1 MFLFDFNGFLE
12 ELRNHENQDKKDT
25 IEKYEKNF
33 GPITWDIKDQ
43 IRYKEYISHFNVP
56 NYETPAGS
64 KDDFDWELLGQLA
77 AWSFSSEVIM
87 DYIEDNIEFVISVE
101 NGWSTIAKKI
111 SELLWYQVDRLYK
124 IYIEEQMSLQN
135 HIFENEKEKEEIL
148 AQREYKTKKRVLIVD
163 RLSAKKEWEV
173 KEKERNDQLSNL
185 MDNL

>member
-1 MFLFDFNGFLE
+1 MFLFDFNWFLE
-12 ELRNHENQDKKDT
+12 ELRSHENPDKKET

-43 IRYKEYISHFNVP
+43 VWYKEYISSFIIP
-56 NYETPAGS
+56 TYETPVGS
-64 KDDFDWELLGQLA
+64 KEDFDRELLWQLA
-77 AWSFSSEVIM
+77 AWSFSSEVIV

-101 NGWSTIAKKI
+101 NGWTTIAKKI

-148 AQREYKTKKRVLIVD
+148 AQREYKSKKWALIVD
-163 RLSAKKEWEV
+163 RLNAKKEWEV

-185 MDNL
+185 MDDL